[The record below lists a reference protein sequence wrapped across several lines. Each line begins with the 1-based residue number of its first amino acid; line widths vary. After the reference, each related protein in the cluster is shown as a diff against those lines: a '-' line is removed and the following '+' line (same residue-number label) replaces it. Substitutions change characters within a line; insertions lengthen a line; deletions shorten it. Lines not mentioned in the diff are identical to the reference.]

1 MGETR
6 LIADFSRPDT
16 LLRALVVVSL
26 VMVCGVY
33 FLDRSRAA
41 REISAE
47 DFGAAWPWPEA
58 SRAVL
63 LCRVAQ
69 DTKGAQRASVQV
81 VLNGSVYALN
91 ATAIETTGRPD
102 SRQMMGAVGQDDLRR
117 AGRRRIVQIGRSICG
132 MPHRS

>member
-1 MGETR
+1 MGKTR
-6 LIADFSRPDT
+6 IIADFSRPDT
-16 LLRALVVVSL
+16 LLRALVVISFTL
-26 VMVCGVY
+26 VCGVY

-41 REISAE
+41 QEISAE
-47 DFGAAWPWPEA
+47 DFGAAWPWPDA

-69 DTKGAQRASVQV
+69 DGKGAPRPSVQV

-91 ATAIETTGRPD
+91 ATAIETSGRPD
-102 SRQMMGAVGQDDLRR
+102 SRQMMGAIGQDDPRR

-132 MPHRS
+132 MS